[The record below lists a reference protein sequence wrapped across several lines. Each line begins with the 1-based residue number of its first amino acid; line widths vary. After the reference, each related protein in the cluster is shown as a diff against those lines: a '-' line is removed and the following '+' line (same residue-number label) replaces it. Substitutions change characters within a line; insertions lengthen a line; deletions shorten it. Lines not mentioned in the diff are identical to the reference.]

1 MRRFPALL
9 APVVIALLPSVA
21 TAFGPDAASAS
32 LAGLLGQPV
41 GAEELAGQRARGTPE
56 ELPVMNRADAGGNT
70 ATGNTTG
77 NASMTESVRNNS
89 GFTTV
94 FQNTGNNVLFQSSTI
109 VNITVR

>member
-1 MRRFPALL
+1 MVALFSS
-9 APVVIALLPSVA
+9 AAG
-21 TAFGPDAASAS
+21 AFGPDAASSS

-56 ELPVMNRADAGGNT
+56 DLPVMNRADAGGNT

-77 NASMTESVRNNS
+77 NASMTDSVRSNS

-94 FQNTGNNVLFQSSTI
+94 FQNTGNNVLLQSSTI